1 MKLQLKGN
9 VKARFLDEDLTNK
22 YVKNNKKPFRSQ
34 IETYKFLEKK
44 KGRSMLM
51 YEVEKMSCMNDTFVE
66 KFIKY
71 FKKSSVGTTEN
82 ENKLFSFSY

>member
-1 MKLQLKGN
+1 MNQKNLKKELKDLLELQLKGN

-44 KGRSMLM
+44 KV
-51 YEVEKMSCMNDTFVE
+51 EV
-66 KFIKY
+66 
-71 FKKSSVGTTEN
+71 
-82 ENKLFSFSY
+82 